1 MRCDGAD
8 LCGSGVQVSVTGCSQ
23 ALGYCGRRGRHVW
36 RESPRRDEWDAMS
49 TAAQPT
55 TTDTPHT
62 DPSDLR
68 EMTNSPSGRLLVQR
82 TLFTGPDTRIE
93 PGMYADTDLSRVR
106 LDRRRAHLGPGAR
119 LSANT
124 YFGRFPALPD

>member
-1 MRCDGAD
+1 
-8 LCGSGVQVSVTGCSQ
+8 
-23 ALGYCGRRGRHVW
+23 
-36 RESPRRDEWDAMS
+36 MS

-124 YFGRFPALPD
+124 YFGRFPAAFWQSYTRVRSVRLEFDHDLSLIHI